1 MLETATLSTTER
13 MERVRERLLRLHLDT
28 GLDHLGSAQSCFEIF
43 YSLYF
48 ETMTSADDFVLSKGH
63 AVSLWYACLAEKG
76 LLSEEEFARAMRPGG
91 LPAHPPS
98 RRQDIGISFGTGALG
113 HGMNVAGGI
122 ALAKKLRAED
132 GRVFA
137 LLSDG
142 ECDEGSTWE
151 AALFAA
157 HHELENL
164 TVIIDRNGW
173 QCMGAT
179 EKVLRL
185 EPLAEKWAS
194 FGFQVV
200 RVADGHALPEV
211 RSALATRAPGKPVCI
226 IAATVK
232 ANGLPQFRDRVES
245 HYFRLTKAEYDFLKE
260 GSR

>member
-1 MLETATLSTTER
+1 MLESAEPTNPDRL
-13 MERVRERLLRLHLDT
+13 ERVRERLFRLHLET

-43 YSLYF
+43 YALYF
-48 ETMTSADDFVLSKGH
+48 EVMTAADDFILSKGH

-76 LLSEEEFARAMRPGG
+76 LLSEEEFARALRPGG
-91 LPAHPPS
+91 LPAHPPA
-98 RRQDIGISFGTGALG
+98 RRGDLGILFGTGALG

-122 ALAKKLRAED
+122 ALAKKLRGDA

-157 HHELENL
+157 HHGLANL

-179 EKVLRL
+179 EEVLRL
-185 EPLAEKWAS
+185 EPLADKWRS
-194 FGFQVV
+194 FGFHVV
-200 RVADGHALPEV
+200 ELDDGHDLARV
-211 RSALATRAPGKPVCI
+211 RAALAIEAPGRPVCL
-226 IAATVK
+226 IARTVK
-232 ANGLPQFRDRVES
+232 AKGLARYRDTVES
-245 HYFRLTKAEYDFLKE
+245 HYFRLSREDYELLK
-260 GSR
+260 GGGA